1 MSRKIARHG
10 GEVILYDDAV
20 LSHAEPALFE
30 PASRAQSSR
39 IPGSSGGRGA
49 TYFIDCAG
57 QPCVLRRYYRG
68 GLIGRLISDQ
78 FFWLGESTTRCFR
91 EWLLLERLTQM
102 ALPVPRPVAARYRHS
117 GLIYRADL
125 ITTRLPDVESLA
137 ARLAHERVSTET
149 WARIGECVAR
159 FHRAG
164 VWHADLNAHNVQID
178 TAERIFLLDF
188 DRGRIR
194 PAARSWQQSNLARL
208 HRSLLKISAKSADNR
223 KFSAREWN
231 WLVEGYD
238 AAMSG
243 TQR

>member
-1 MSRKIARHG
+1 M
-10 GEVILYDDAV
+10 
-20 LSHAEPALFE
+20 FE

-39 IPGSSGGRGA
+39 VPGFSGGRGA
-49 TYFIDCAG
+49 TLVIDCAG
-57 QPCVLRRYYRG
+57 QPCVLRHYYRG

-78 FFWLGESTTRCFR
+78 FFWLGESMTRCFR
-91 EWLLLERLTQM
+91 EWLLLDRLTQ
-102 ALPVPRPVAARYRHS
+102 AGLPVPRPVAARYRRS

-125 ITTRLPDVESLA
+125 ITTRLPDVESFA
-137 ARLAHERVSTET
+137 ARLARGRVSAET
-149 WARIGECVAR
+149 WARVGECVAR
-159 FHRAG
+159 FHHAG

-178 TAERIFLLDF
+178 TAEQIFLLDF

-208 HRSLLKISAKSADNR
+208 QRSLTKISVHSTGGLQ
-223 KFSAREWN
+223 FSAQEWR